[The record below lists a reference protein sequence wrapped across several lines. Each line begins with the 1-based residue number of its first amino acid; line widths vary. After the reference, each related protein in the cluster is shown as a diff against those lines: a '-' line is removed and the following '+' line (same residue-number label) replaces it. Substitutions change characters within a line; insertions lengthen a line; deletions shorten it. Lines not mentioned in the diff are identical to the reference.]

1 MGIIP
6 NVVQLYPDELLY
18 SWVCRLAKANCL
30 SLHSFTRAYMNGNFK
45 SDADVPYDLKQGF
58 NVLYNNLNLNI
69 GIAAL
74 FMKTTTFS
82 YESIAMSK
90 ELQTKYITNA
100 FYKSDAIN
108 TPINNRFTE
117 INICLECVKEDKEL
131 FGIPYFHR
139 AHQLRGICACPKHGT
154 KLLKYVGKAG
164 YAQNFITNDYKE
176 VEDTDVI
183 LTTDEISFAYK
194 LLNTDMDT
202 NIQEIRK
209 CLKSQK
215 NLFIS
220 KKDLNNKYSLNT
232 TDVVKDLYMISKG
245 NIDVLKKL
253 ISLNNKYN
261 HFDNEEYE
269 LISGENSILK
279 TFSHNKC
286 GRIFCITEHG
296 FKVGWG
302 CSCCIDSIPYQK
314 RIEMMIDKLGN
325 GEYKVLSQFESMG
338 YPIKIKHKNCGN
350 VYSVTPRDFIN
361 EAVRCKCERII
372 SYEDV
377 KDTIEKGGKYKLIQY
392 TKSESPVTI
401 QSLECGHIFK
411 ARYRK
416 FINSPYCRVCRPK
429 NMTTELF
436 QLRVKEMTNGE
447 YEVEGE
453 YVDYFHKMI
462 FKHNKC
468 GNTFDRTPK
477 YFLDNPHCPNC
488 SVKNEKWESAYKLLC
503 EYKCEFGNTNVPKR
517 DSYKGFSLGRWCLK
531 QRQQKKIN
539 CLSRDRIKKLDEIG
553 FVFDLLENEWNRRY
567 EQYKRYIKETKTSYI
582 PRRFIYEEE
591 KLGAW
596 VDTQKK
602 RYKEGKISK
611 ERINKLLELDK
622 HFFDSA
628 ISKQ

>member
-1 MGIIP
+1 
-6 NVVQLYPDELLY
+6 
-18 SWVCRLAKANCL
+18 
-30 SLHSFTRAYMNGNFK
+30 
-45 SDADVPYDLKQGF
+45 
-58 NVLYNNLNLNI
+58 
-69 GIAAL
+69 
-74 FMKTTTFS
+74 
-82 YESIAMSK
+82 
-90 ELQTKYITNA
+90 
-100 FYKSDAIN
+100 
-108 TPINNRFTE
+108 
-117 INICLECVKEDKEL
+117 
-131 FGIPYFHR
+131 
-139 AHQLRGICACPKHGT
+139 
-154 KLLKYVGKAG
+154 
-164 YAQNFITNDYKE
+164 
-176 VEDTDVI
+176 
-183 LTTDEISFAYK
+183 
-194 LLNTDMDT
+194 
-202 NIQEIRK
+202 
-209 CLKSQK
+209 
-215 NLFIS
+215 
-220 KKDLNNKYSLNT
+220 
-232 TDVVKDLYMISKG
+232 
-245 NIDVLKKL
+245 
-253 ISLNNKYN
+253 
-261 HFDNEEYE
+261 
-269 LISGENSILK
+269 
-279 TFSHNKC
+279 
-286 GRIFCITEHG
+286 
-296 FKVGWG
+296 
-302 CSCCIDSIPYQK
+302 
-314 RIEMMIDKLGN
+314 MIDKLGN

-462 FKHNKC
+462 FKHKKC
-468 GNTFDRTPK
+468 GNTFDRTLK

-503 EYKCEFGNTNVPKR
+503 EYKCEFGNTNIPKR
-517 DSYKGFSLGRWCLK
+517 DSYKGFSLGRWCLE

-567 EQYKRYIKETKTSYI
+567 KQYKRYIKETKTSYI

-628 ISKQ
+628 IRKQ